1 MYHIMRRAVIH
12 LIPPPCAC
20 CGDPVVHSA
29 EPLCAGCWGA
39 LHLAASPKRIQISFA
54 GDGTAWLPYGTPTV
68 KRCMAAI
75 KFRGLDTLAVALGRV
90 MAQNLDRPTVDALV
104 PIPLAASRLYVRG
117 YNQAERLAHGLHQ
130 VWGIPLASDML
141 IRPNAGWFT
150 PKQSARSEAD
160 RSKIYGAYDV
170 RDRGRWAGA
179 RLALVDDTFTT
190 GSTLNA
196 AAEVCIKKAKVAEV
210 IPLTLAYT
218 ARRAT

>member
-1 MYHIMRRAVIH
+1 
-12 LIPPPCAC
+12 
-20 CGDPVVHSA
+20 
-29 EPLCAGCWGA
+29 
-39 LHLAASPKRIQISFA
+39 
-54 GDGTAWLPYGTPTV
+54 
-68 KRCMAAI
+68 
-75 KFRGLDTLAVALGRV
+75 
-90 MAQNLDRPTVDALV
+90 
-104 PIPLAASRLYVRG
+104 
-117 YNQAERLAHGLHQ
+117 
-130 VWGIPLASDML
+130 L